1 MSNRWINNGK
11 WQTLLSWV
19 PKSWW
24 TVTAAVKKHFVLGR
38 KAMTNLDSVLKP
50 RDITWPTKAHT
61 VNTMVFLVVLYGYE
75 GWTVKE
81 AEHQRI
87 ESFGQQRDQTSQS

>member
-1 MSNRWINNGK
+1 
-11 WQTLLSWV
+11 
-19 PKSWW
+19 
-24 TVTAAVKKHFVLGR
+24 
-38 KAMTNLDSVLKP
+38 MTNLDSVLKP